1 MFEINKRD
9 GLARLGKIKTSH
21 GVLETPTLL
30 PVVNPKIMTLSMQ
43 ELAECGAQGIIT
55 NSYIIHK
62 NSGLKKE
69 AIAEG
74 IHAMLGWD
82 GPIMTDSGT
91 FQSHVYGE
99 IDMEPDVILDFQK
112 KMGVDI
118 GTVLDVF
125 TEPGTRFRDASKEL
139 EETQKRIEEADQ
151 NKGDMLLAA
160 PIQGGRHLDLR
171 HRAATAA
178 SETNAELFPIGGV
191 VPFME
196 QNKFKQ
202 LAEIVFACKKE
213 LNVSRP
219 VHLFGCGHPML
230 FSLAVFM
237 GCDVFDSSS
246 YAKFASRDS
255 LMFTWGTRKLNDLEV
270 LPSEFS
276 AAPDIIIEQLKAMES
291 SERQRIIAK
300 HNLIVSFTEIRRI
313 KQAIHEGT
321 LWELVENRLRSSPA
335 LMKVFDVLK
344 EEREWLSKFEPA
356 YRYKTPVKTGEESD
370 NRPIFANFRKFSE
383 GDMTHPYFGQMPLQ
397 LSETYPFHPGLLQ
410 DDMGGWKMQDW
421 DIARVR
427 TILDYQFGK
436 GMGNVFTNGDV
447 ELITSRKTKRLRN
460 LVLDGKH
467 LASLSHRRGLFI
479 LQENGARLIHQ
490 NSKSLQ
496 FRVVIEPETASFNR
510 DGKSVFC
517 KFVKDIDD
525 NLRCMDECIV
535 VTPKDELVAFG
546 KLIVSPE
553 EISLGQQGMAIRVR
567 SGIPE

>member
-1 MFEINKRD
+1 LFEINKRD

-21 GVLETPTLL
+21 GILETPTLL

-62 NSGLKKE
+62 NSGLKKR

-74 IHAMLGWD
+74 IHTMLGWE

-99 IDMEPDVILDFQK
+99 IDMEPNVILDFQK
-112 KMGVDI
+112 KMRVDI

-125 TEPGTRFRDASKEL
+125 TEPGTRFREAAKEL

-151 NKGDMLLAA
+151 NKEDMLLAA

-171 HRAATAA
+171 HKAATAA
-178 SETNAELFPIGGV
+178 SETNADLFPIGGV
-191 VPFME
+191 VPLME
-196 QNKFKQ
+196 QNKFQ
-202 LAEIVFACKKE
+202 RLAEVVFSSKKG
-213 LNVSRP
+213 LDISKP

-230 FSLAVFM
+230 FALAVFM

-255 LMFTWGTRKLNDLEV
+255 LMFTWGTRKLDDLEV

-276 AAPDIIIEQLKAMES
+276 AAPDVTIEQLKAMES

-300 HNLIVSFTEIRRI
+300 HNLIVSFTEIRRV

-321 LWELVENRLRSSPA
+321 LWELVENRLRTSPA

-356 YRYKTPVKTGEESD
+356 YRYKTPVKTGKESD
-370 NRPIFANFRKFSE
+370 ERPIFANFRKFSE
-383 GDMTHPYFGQMPLQ
+383 GDMTHPYFGRMPLQ

-410 DDMGGWKMQDW
+410 DDMEGWKMQNW

-436 GMGNVFTNGDV
+436 GIGNVFTNGNV
-447 ELITSRKTKRLRN
+447 ELVTSRKTKRLRS
-460 LVLDGKH
+460 LVLDGNH

-479 LQENGARLIHQ
+479 LQEHGARLIHK

-496 FRVVIEPETASFNR
+496 FRIVIDPETASFNR

-517 KFVKDIDD
+517 KFVKDIDE

-546 KLIVSPE
+546 KLIMSPE
-553 EISLGQQGMAIRVR
+553 ELGLGQQGMAIRVR
-567 SGIPE
+567 GGISE